1 MARAPLAR
9 AFRES
14 ADARRHD
21 RKRPALP
28 RHRDQGPVL
37 RRRRPQPRARR
48 QHHGRAALDRR
59 RRDPRIH
66 TAPGG
71 GAASCGRLAGPERDR
86 DGRQRRL
93 DDAFRFGR
101 DRADN
106 ERDRRLWHGGGHR
119 TDPGIMGAMRV
130 VLLVIAGLL
139 VAGGV
144 AMAVLCIF
152 PAAIGLGAWG
162 VILLIGLL
170 IERWRVIS
178 RSASAALARIG
189 PRPASALSIRKPAS
203 WSRSITTR
211 RTASAAMSRS
221 RRLPRSAQPSR

>member
-21 RKRPALP
+21 RKRPASP

-37 RRRRPQPRARR
+37 GCRRPQPRARR
-48 QHHGRAALDRR
+48 QHHGRVALDRR

-66 TAPGG
+66 AAPGG
-71 GAASCGRLAGPERDR
+71 GAASCGRPAGPERDG

-93 DDAFRFGR
+93 DDAFRFSR
-101 DRADN
+101 DRADH
-106 ERDRRLWHGGGHR
+106 ERDRRLRHGGGYR
-119 TDPGIMGAMRV
+119 TDPGIMGAVRV

-170 IERWRVIS
+170 IERWRYKPLAERRPGPDLTATGGRFDEPETGNHVIVS
-178 RSASAALARIG
+178 YNTVTG
-189 PRPASALSIRKPAS
+189 RP
-203 WSRSITTR
+203 
-211 RTASAAMSRS
+211 
-221 RRLPRSAQPSR
+221 